1 MVQGKLLE
9 QGSKSLD
16 LDTILWTSLLDI
28 QQEVEV
34 AIEHVDLE
42 VWAGDIIVGSRTI

>member
-1 MVQGKLLE
+1 MQGKLLE

-28 QQEVEV
+28 QQEEVED